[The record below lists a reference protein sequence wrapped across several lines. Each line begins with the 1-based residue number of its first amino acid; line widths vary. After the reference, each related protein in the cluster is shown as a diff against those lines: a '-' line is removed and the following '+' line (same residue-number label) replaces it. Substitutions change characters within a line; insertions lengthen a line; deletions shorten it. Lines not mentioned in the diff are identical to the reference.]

1 MSVATHIS
9 EAMIHSSWIRKMFEE
24 GAKLKAQFG
33 EDNVYDFSL
42 GDPDVPQPESFYTTL
57 KALASKP
64 DPKAHGYMPN
74 AGFTT
79 TRDAI
84 AKKVAKDHHV
94 DIQGKHVIM
103 TCGAAGGLN
112 VALKTILNPGEEV
125 IVPKPCFAEYQFYI
139 SNHNGVITLVST
151 NADFSLDVDALEKAI
166 NDKTRAVLIN
176 SPNNT
181 TGVIYSHDDIT
192 RLSSLLERYSNK
204 YGKPIY
210 LLSDEPYRE
219 LIYDGSTVPSILSHY
234 NYSMVVSS
242 FSKTMSLP
250 GERIGYIAIN
260 PSMPDADII
269 MAGLILCNRILGFVN
284 APALMQR
291 IIERIAFDRVDV
303 NAYAIRRD
311 MFCNG
316 LKGAGYSF
324 ITPKGA
330 FYVFCK
336 SPIEDDVIF
345 VKHLLNFNIL
355 AVPGVG
361 FGGPG
366 YFRLAFCVPEKV
378 IEKSIPQ
385 FKKALEMLK

>member
-1 MSVATHIS
+1 
-9 EAMIHSSWIRKMFEE
+9 
-24 GAKLKAQFG
+24 
-33 EDNVYDFSL
+33 
-42 GDPDVPQPESFYTTL
+42 
-57 KALASKP
+57 
-64 DPKAHGYMPN
+64 
-74 AGFTT
+74 
-79 TRDAI
+79 
-84 AKKVAKDHHV
+84 
-94 DIQGKHVIM
+94 
-103 TCGAAGGLN
+103 
-112 VALKTILNPGEEV
+112 
-125 IVPKPCFAEYQFYI
+125 
-139 SNHNGVITLVST
+139 
-151 NADFSLDVDALEKAI
+151 
-166 NDKTRAVLIN
+166 
-176 SPNNT
+176 
-181 TGVIYSHDDIT
+181 
-192 RLSSLLERYSNK
+192 
-204 YGKPIY
+204 
-210 LLSDEPYRE
+210 
-219 LIYDGSTVPSILSHY
+219 
-234 NYSMVVSS
+234 
-242 FSKTMSLP
+242 
-250 GERIGYIAIN
+250 
-260 PSMPDADII
+260 
-269 MAGLILCNRILGFVN
+269 LGFVN

>member
-1 MSVATHIS
+1 
-9 EAMIHSSWIRKMFEE
+9 
-24 GAKLKAQFG
+24 
-33 EDNVYDFSL
+33 
-42 GDPDVPQPESFYTTL
+42 
-57 KALASKP
+57 
-64 DPKAHGYMPN
+64 YMPN

-176 SPNNT
+176 SPNNP

-260 PSMPDADII
+260 PSMPEADII

-291 IIERIAFDRVDV
+291 IVERIAFDRVDV
-303 NAYAIRRD
+303 NAYAVRRD

-316 LKGAGYSF
+316 LKDAGYSF

>member
-151 NADFSLDVDALEKAI
+151 NADFSLDV
-166 NDKTRAVLIN
+166 
-176 SPNNT
+176 
-181 TGVIYSHDDIT
+181 
-192 RLSSLLERYSNK
+192 
-204 YGKPIY
+204 
-210 LLSDEPYRE
+210 
-219 LIYDGSTVPSILSHY
+219 
-234 NYSMVVSS
+234 
-242 FSKTMSLP
+242 
-250 GERIGYIAIN
+250 
-260 PSMPDADII
+260 
-269 MAGLILCNRILGFVN
+269 
-284 APALMQR
+284 
-291 IIERIAFDRVDV
+291 
-303 NAYAIRRD
+303 
-311 MFCNG
+311 
-316 LKGAGYSF
+316 
-324 ITPKGA
+324 
-330 FYVFCK
+330 
-336 SPIEDDVIF
+336 
-345 VKHLLNFNIL
+345 
-355 AVPGVG
+355 
-361 FGGPG
+361 
-366 YFRLAFCVPEKV
+366 
-378 IEKSIPQ
+378 
-385 FKKALEMLK
+385 

>member
-1 MSVATHIS
+1 
-9 EAMIHSSWIRKMFEE
+9 
-24 GAKLKAQFG
+24 
-33 EDNVYDFSL
+33 
-42 GDPDVPQPESFYTTL
+42 
-57 KALASKP
+57 
-64 DPKAHGYMPN
+64 MPN

-151 NADFSLDVDALEKAI
+151 NADFSLDVDAIEKAI

-176 SPNNT
+176 SPNNP

-260 PSMPDADII
+260 PSMPDADS
-269 MAGLILCNRILGFVN
+269 L
-284 APALMQR
+284 
-291 IIERIAFDRVDV
+291 
-303 NAYAIRRD
+303 
-311 MFCNG
+311 
-316 LKGAGYSF
+316 
-324 ITPKGA
+324 
-330 FYVFCK
+330 
-336 SPIEDDVIF
+336 
-345 VKHLLNFNIL
+345 
-355 AVPGVG
+355 
-361 FGGPG
+361 
-366 YFRLAFCVPEKV
+366 
-378 IEKSIPQ
+378 
-385 FKKALEMLK
+385 